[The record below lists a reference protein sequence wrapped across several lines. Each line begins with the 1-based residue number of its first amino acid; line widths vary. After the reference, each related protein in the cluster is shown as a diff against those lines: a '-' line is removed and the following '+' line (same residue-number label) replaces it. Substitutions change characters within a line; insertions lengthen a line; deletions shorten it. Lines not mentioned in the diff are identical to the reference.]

1 VATGMARGNGALGRA
16 IGVSEGCGERCF
28 FGVGVSSGSG
38 VGFFFFFD
46 FAPFLDFGVGS
57 FSAAAFFFADFGL
70 ALGVG
75 DSFGAGELFSA
86 SGVPLGFGL
95 GETLFFALA

>member
-1 VATGMARGNGALGRA
+1 MARGNGAVGRA

-38 VGFFFFFD
+38 VGFFFVFG
-46 FAPFLDFGVGS
+46 FAPFFDFGVGS
-57 FSAAAFFFADFGL
+57 FLAAVFFFADFGF

-75 DSFGAGELFSA
+75 DSFGVSKLFST
-86 SGVPLGFGL
+86 SGVSLGFGL
-95 GETLFFALA
+95 GEALFFAFA